1 MANLF
6 ENFNRFVERFLELGS
21 YGGYADYESPEV
33 EAKKEETPVVK
44 TPTQVVRL
52 KSDSSSAHQE
62 KEAQKLAFNAKPF
75 VVCAIPQTEPVTS
88 DGSRIIK
95 YSKRDG
101 KAYLEL
107 VADPDY
113 GLPYGPDR
121 HFLRLLATKIA
132 QLDSPIIPFKDG
144 VSLLRS
150 MGLTNTGP
158 NLKWLGEAIM
168 RCHHTSIYYV
178 EGDPLNGGKSVV
190 DHIITEV
197 SGFFKED
204 KKKGK
209 KEKYFRVSRHF
220 YDFVKVPTDEN
231 IIKKLGKNYTA
242 MDLYTYLNHRLYK
255 DHAPGVFRLTLDQLR
270 NHLGV
275 SNDKEDKYFKRELKT
290 AVKLLNK
297 ARFYIEIGFE
307 EDLVLITKKKPK
319 TVLSDKHQKAFAYL
333 DAARSS
339 LSNN

>member
-6 ENFNRFVERFLELGS
+6 ENFNRLIDRFLEFGS
-21 YGGYADYESPEV
+21 YGGYPDYESPEV
-33 EAKKEETPVVK
+33 EPKKEETSVVK
-44 TPTQVVRL
+44 TTDQVSTL
-52 KSDSSSAHQE
+52 KS
-62 KEAQKLAFNAKPF
+62 KEDQKLAFNAKPF
-75 VVCAIPQTEPVTS
+75 VVCAIPQREPVTS
-88 DGSRIIK
+88 DGNKIIK

-121 HFLRLLATKIA
+121 HFLRLLATKVA

-144 VSLLRS
+144 VSLLKS
-150 MGLTNTGP
+150 MGLAKSGQ

-204 KKKGK
+204 KKKAK

-242 MDLYTYLNHRLYK
+242 MDLYTYLNHRLYR
-255 DHAPGVFRLTLDQLR
+255 DNIPGVLRLTLEQLR

-275 SNDKEDKYFKRELKT
+275 SDEKEDRYLKRELKI
-290 AVKLLNK
+290 AVSLLNK
-297 ARFYIEIGFE
+297 AGFYIGINFE
-307 EDLVLITKKKPK
+307 EGLVTITKKKPK

-333 DAARSS
+333 DAARSA

>member
-6 ENFNRFVERFLELGS
+6 KKLNDLKSRFFEFGS
-21 YGGYADYESPEV
+21 YGDPANESSKV
-33 EAKKEETPVVK
+33 ESKKEETPMVK
-44 TPTQVVRL
+44 TTEQV
-52 KSDSSSAHQE
+52 STS
-62 KEAQKLAFNAKPF
+62 KEDQKLAFNAKPF

-88 DGSRIIK
+88 DGNKIIK

-121 HFLRLLATKIA
+121 HFLRLLATRVA
-132 QLDSPIIPFKDG
+132 QLDSPIIPFTDG
-144 VSLLRS
+144 VSLLKA
-150 MGLTNTGP
+150 MGLAKSGQ
-158 NLKWLGEAIM
+158 NLKWLGDAIM

-197 SGFFKED
+197 SGFYKKD
-204 KKKGK
+204 KKKTK
-209 KEKYFRVSRHF
+209 KEEKYFRVSRHF
-220 YDFVKVPTDEN
+220 YEFVKIPTDEN

-255 DHAPGVFRLTLDQLR
+255 DGDVPGTLRLTLDQLR

-275 SNDKEDKYFKRELKT
+275 SNNKEDKYLKRDLKT
-290 AVKLLNK
+290 AARLLNK
-297 ARFYIEIGFE
+297 AGFYVEIRF
-307 EDLVLITKKKPK
+307 EDDLIIISKKKPK

-333 DAARSS
+333 DTARRS

>member
-6 ENFNRFVERFLELGS
+6 KKFNDFRSRFFEFGS
-21 YGGYADYESPEV
+21 YGGYPDYESPEV
-33 EAKKEETPVVK
+33 EPKKRGTSMVK
-44 TPTQVVRL
+44 TTDQVSTP
-52 KSDSSSAHQE
+52 KN
-62 KEAQKLAFNAKPF
+62 KEDQKLAFNAKPF

-88 DGSRIIK
+88 DGNRLIR

-107 VADPDY
+107 VADPKY
-113 GLPYGPDR
+113 GLPYGSDR
-121 HFLRLLATKIA
+121 HFLRLLATKVA

-144 VSLLRS
+144 VSLLRA
-150 MGLTNTGP
+150 MGLTKTGP
-158 NLKWLGEAIM
+158 NLKWLSEAIM
-168 RCHHTSIYYV
+168 RCHRTSIYYV

-204 KKKGK
+204 KKKTK

-220 YDFVKVPTDEN
+220 YEFVKVPIDEN

-255 DHAPGVFRLTLDQLR
+255 DGAAEGVLRLTIDQLR

-275 SNDKEDKYFKRELKT
+275 ADSKKDKYLKSDLKI
-290 AVKLLNK
+290 AEELLNK
-297 ARFYIEIGFE
+297 AGFGVSVQFE
-307 EDLVLITKKKPK
+307 DDLVVIHWRKPK
-319 TVLSDKHQKAFAYL
+319 VVLTSKHQKAFAYL
-333 DAARSS
+333 DAARNS
-339 LSNN
+339 